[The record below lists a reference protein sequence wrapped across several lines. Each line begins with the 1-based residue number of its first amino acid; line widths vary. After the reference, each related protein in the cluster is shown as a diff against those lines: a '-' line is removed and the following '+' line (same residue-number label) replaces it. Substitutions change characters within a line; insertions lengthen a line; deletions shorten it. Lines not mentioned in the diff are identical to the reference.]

1 MSAALQNRPIAE
13 IRIGH
18 RHRRDLGDVDQLAAS
33 IADLGL
39 LQPVVV
45 RPDGQLIAGERRLRA
60 AQLLGWKEIPVS
72 IVDLTEIARG
82 EYAENTLRKNF
93 TLSEAVAIK
102 RALEPLER
110 AAAKERMLA
119 GKPSGKFPKGRALD
133 KVAKVVGKDRTTLAK
148 AEAIV
153 DAAEAEPEKFAELLA
168 SMDRS
173 GRVNGAY
180 RRLKNTR
187 QAEQIRAEPPPL
199 PNHGPYR
206 VAVVDVPWPSEP
218 NAPDPS
224 CRGYWPFP
232 TMSIEE
238 ICALPVSSIMHTDSI
253 LWFWTTN
260 FHMRLAFKVLDAWG
274 FHQTPTILTWA
285 KDHANP
291 FWGFWLRGQTEHC
304 ILATRGKPVVTL
316 TDQSTLL
323 LAPVRKPLGTK
334 PVEFYDLVEKLCP
347 APRYADIF
355 SRYRHN
361 AKWHCHG
368 DQAPAA
374 PLDQIT
380 EPAS

>member
-187 QAEQIRAEPPPL
+187 QAEQIA
-199 PNHGPYR
+199 
-206 VAVVDVPWPSEP
+206 PSRHHCRITDLIASRLSMCP
-218 NAPDPS
+218 GHPSLTHRTHHAGDTGRSRPCRSRKSAPCPS
-224 CRGYWPFP
+224 RRSCTQIPSFGSGRRTFTCGSPSRCSTP
-232 TMSIEE
+232 G
-238 ICALPVSSIMHTDSI
+238 
-253 LWFWTTN
+253 
-260 FHMRLAFKVLDAWG
+260 G
-274 FHQTPTILTWA
+274 F
-285 KDHANP
+285 
-291 FWGFWLRGQTEHC
+291 
-304 ILATRGKPVVTL
+304 
-316 TDQSTLL
+316 
-323 LAPVRKPLGTK
+323 TK
-334 PVEFYDLVEKLCP
+334 RRP
-347 APRYADIF
+347 
-355 SRYRHN
+355 S
-361 AKWHCHG
+361 
-368 DQAPAA
+368 
-374 PLDQIT
+374 
-380 EPAS
+380 